1 MIAIKIVLVN
11 PIKFTLVH
19 VLTYRSISFQQ
30 VRMVTAIVC
39 IKFLTAFQPA
49 ESFRMAKLSSNIGHL
64 LNKNM
69 ATRLSTKR
77 SFSDILSSN
86 KHPND
91 NLILKSASNG
101 DR

>member
-1 MIAIKIVLVN
+1 MIAIKILVN
-11 PIKFTLVH
+11 PIKFILLH
-19 VLTYRSISFQQ
+19 VLTYRLISFQQ
-30 VRMVTAIVC
+30 VKMVTAIICV
-39 IKFLTAFQPA
+39 KFLSAFQPA
-49 ESFRMAKLSSNIGHL
+49 ESFRMAKLSSNISHL

-77 SFSDILSSN
+77 SFSDILSNN

-91 NLILKSASNG
+91 NLIFRSASNG

>member
-1 MIAIKIVLVN
+1 MVLVN
-11 PIKFTLVH
+11 PIKFILVH
-19 VLTYRSISFQQ
+19 FLTYRSISFQY

-39 IKFLTAFQPA
+39 VKFLTAFQPT
-49 ESFRMAKLSSNIGHL
+49 ESFRMAKLSSNISHL

-69 ATRLSTKR
+69 TTRLSTKR
-77 SFSDILSSN
+77 SFSHILLNN

-91 NLILKSASNG
+91 NLIFRSASNG

>member
-1 MIAIKIVLVN
+1 MFAILVN
-11 PIKFTLVH
+11 PIKFILLH
-19 VLTYRSISFQQ
+19 FLTYRSISFQY

-39 IKFLTAFQPA
+39 VKFLTAFQPA
-49 ESFRMAKLSSNIGHL
+49 ESFRTAKLSSNISHL

-69 ATRLSTKR
+69 TTRLFTKR
-77 SFSDILSSN
+77 SFSHILSSN

-91 NLILKSASNG
+91 NLILRSASNG

>member
-1 MIAIKIVLVN
+1 MIAIKILVN
-11 PIKFTLVH
+11 PIKFILVH

-30 VRMVTAIVC
+30 VRMVTAIACV
-39 IKFLTAFQPA
+39 KFLTAFQPA
-49 ESFRMAKLSSNIGHL
+49 ESFRMAKLSSNISHL

-77 SFSDILSSN
+77 SFSDILSNN

-91 NLILKSASNG
+91 NLIFRSASNG